1 MPSQLVSSSGCC
13 QPCDSEPVVV
23 NIPGPQGAAGANG
36 TNGTNGIDSFT
47 YTTASF
53 FVPALGSSVLVF
65 VDNTQFLPESVA
77 GQFFVSIQGL
87 GYMQVLSVDGLQLT
101 LQNPAAGVLGIANAV
116 PTTLIP
122 ANSLI
127 TLAGAIGATGAPG
140 ASGGAPVG
148 ASYICRTSDATLTNE
163 TALDSLSAGYL
174 KTQGSVGFGA
184 VSTVASV
191 PVADISG
198 VLPIA
203 KGGTNLS
210 STPTNGQLLIGN
222 GTGYTLASLT
232 AGSNITITPG
242 AGTITIAA
250 TGAAAAFVYE
260 TFTRRVSGTV
270 GAGAPQIGPSLTKN
284 PFSLTEFPS
293 GSWTGIDTA
302 SRFTAATGRFTAA
315 LASYYQIDVALML
328 SADTGTSSTVSFK
341 IRKNGTTDIGPANI
355 QSTNSTGLVG
365 PFFIQYI
372 DQASIG
378 DYYEVLVTTSSL
390 NTYYIREGASFSIQ
404 RIQA

>member
-1 MPSQLVSSSGCC
+1 
-13 QPCDSEPVVV
+13 V

-36 TNGTNGIDSFT
+36 TNGTDGIDSFT

-174 KTQGSVGFGA
+174 KTQGSGGFGA

-222 GTGYTLASLT
+222 GSGFTLASLT

-242 AGTITIAA
+242 AGTISIASTA
-250 TGAAAAFVYE
+250 SGAAFSYV
-260 TFTRRVSGTV
+260 TFTRRVTGL
-270 GAGAPQIGPSLTKN
+270 GAANAPNVSPT
-284 PFSLTEFPS
+284 S
-293 GSWTGIDTA
+293 GSNPYSTSVYTTA
-302 SRFTAATGRFTAA
+302 SYVGLDSASGFTASSGRFTVPYIG
-315 LASYYQIDVALML
+315 YYRIDAYFNLDAV
-328 SADTGTSSTVSFK
+328 STTATVTVFL
-341 IRKNGTTDIGPANI
+341 RKNGSDI
-355 QSTNSTGLVG
+355 LVSKSFNVTSSG
-365 PFFIQYI
+365 YHPISLTYI
-372 DQASIG
+372 DQATALT
-378 DYYEVLVTTSSL
+378 DFYEVLVSTDHNLYVDQGS
-390 NTYYIREGASFSIQ
+390 SFSVQ
-404 RIQA
+404 RIQD